1 MKKRITTKPKYAQTT
16 ATYSPRKTNSG
27 VLEPMIFESKIGFSE
42 GSISLDKVSE
52 ERQFLAGEGGS
63 KSREF
68 VLRGLYYAGTVLDLR
83 KAPPSPDRILSAT
96 NSFSSLNVAT
106 ATSPSDKTV
115 FARDNSLWER
125 AILRKSSVLLSSEV
139 MS

>member
-1 MKKRITTKPKYAQTT
+1 
-16 ATYSPRKTNSG
+16 
-27 VLEPMIFESKIGFSE
+27 MIFESKIGFSE

-52 ERQFLAGEGGS
+52 ERQLLTGEGGS

-83 KAPPSPDRILSAT
+83 KAPPSPDQFILAGSGL
-96 NSFSSLNVAT
+96 SSLDVAK

-125 AILRKSSVLLSSEV
+125 TILHKSSVLLSSEV